1 MPDDPRPEPEN
12 RLAPAAR
19 WFWTLE
25 LLASGAVA
33 VVVALIARAIL
44 RDQDGVLH
52 DLGTI
57 APWVVLAVTIILVA
71 VVPGRRAARWRW
83 RLDDEELDL
92 RRGLLTEVR
101 TIVPV
106 ARIQH
111 VDVRRTAIA
120 QIAGVAAVVVHTAAG
135 ATEIP
140 ALTDGDAALVRDRI
154 AGLIRTPEEDAA
166 PERPVKRPDGE
177 TPRGVAGDEGVRDA

>member
-1 MPDDPRPEPEN
+1 VPDDPRPEPEN

-25 LLASGAVA
+25 LLASGAMATVA
-33 VVVALIARAIL
+33 AVIFGQIFRDHDGALHTL
-44 RDQDGVLH
+44 GVL
-52 DLGTI
+52 
-57 APWVVLAVTIILVA
+57 APWVVLGIAIILAV

-83 RLDDEELDL
+83 RLDEDELDL
-92 RRGLLTEVR
+92 RRGILTEVR

-111 VDVRRTAIA
+111 VDVKRTAIA
-120 QIAGVAAVVVHTAAG
+120 QLAGVAAVVVHTAAG

-154 AGLIRTPEEDAA
+154 AGLIRTPDDGAEPAA
-166 PERPVKRPDGE
+166 PPPAV
-177 TPRGVAGDEGVRDA
+177 TGDEGLPHA